1 MLKISWEVF
10 YRDGLVLL
18 GLSFVFY
25 FLAADGV
32 LSPYEGLILLIV
44 FISYVGYLFRVK
56 PKFSRIMRLKEFLY
70 EQFSIDRFLDFKT
83 YKLIVEKGLDA
94 HTYEELLKRGI
105 NVVELPVKLLEKGFD
120 AETYRRI
127 LLAYEEMVRK
137 KIMREFLLAFAG
149 LMGVYLGS
157 KYMIAE
163 SVELATLL
171 GVSQNLIGLTLV
183 SIGTTFPEFAV
194 SITSA
199 RKGFGDMALGNVIG
213 SNIANISLIAGL
225 SSLVSPINIPSDA
238 ISYSIPFMILMS
250 LMGVL
255 FMRSG
260 WRIQR
265 IEGVIFITSCMLFM
279 GWMIYSR

>member
-32 LSPYEGLILLIV
+32 LSPYEGLILLII
-44 FISYVGYLFRVK
+44 FSFYVGYLFRVK

-70 EQFSIDRFLDFKT
+70 EHFSIDRFLEFET

-105 NVVELPVKLLEKGFD
+105 KAVEFPVKLLEKGFD
-120 AETYRRI
+120 AETYGRI

-213 SNIANISLIAGL
+213 SNIA
-225 SSLVSPINIPSDA
+225 
-238 ISYSIPFMILMS
+238 IL
-250 LMGVL
+250 
-255 FMRSG
+255 
-260 WRIQR
+260 
-265 IEGVIFITSCMLFM
+265 
-279 GWMIYSR
+279 